1 MQIKGAERGT
11 NSCFKPTD
19 SARARMVGQRAAIL
33 LKSAPDGKAYLLH
46 LAARLTHRGVR
57 PSMRGHLAKP
67 LHYMQDIRATVASEF
82 EQVNQLIIDQ
92 LRSDVPMVENVGH
105 YIVDAGGKRLRPLL
119 ALLTAAALGE
129 CSTDHIK
136 FAAVVEFIHTAT
148 LLHDDVV
155 DISSLRRG
163 RPTANAEFGN
173 APSVLVGDFLYTRAF
188 QLMVQLANMAILENM
203 ADTTN
208 TIAEGEVLQLVRA
221 GQTETTE
228 AQYLDVIT
236 RKTAILFAA
245 GCRGAAVL
253 SGAEPALCDAMH
265 RFGLN
270 LGIAFQIVDDVLD
283 YEGDPATMGKNV
295 GDDLTEGKL
304 TLPLIHAMRVGSPAE
319 QALIRDAIAARSTA
333 GIKDILAAVQRCG
346 AIGYSREQA
355 RHYHDLALAELERL
369 GDSPAR
375 TALRRIT
382 HLSINRDH

>member
-1 MQIKGAERGT
+1 MG
-11 NSCFKPTD
+11 D
-19 SARARMVGQRAAIL
+19 QRAAIL
-33 LKSAPDGKAYLLH
+33 LKSAPNGKAYLLH
-46 LAARLTHRGVR
+46 LAACLTHRGVR

-221 GQTETTE
+221 GQTATTE

-304 TLPLIHAMRVGSPAE
+304 TLPLIHAMQVGSPAE
-319 QALIRDAIAARSTA
+319 QALIRDAIAARNTA

>member
-1 MQIKGAERGT
+1 
-11 NSCFKPTD
+11 
-19 SARARMVGQRAAIL
+19 
-33 LKSAPDGKAYLLH
+33 
-46 LAARLTHRGVR
+46 
-57 PSMRGHLAKP
+57 
-67 LHYMQDIRATVASEF
+67 MQDIRAAVASEF

-92 LRSDVPMVENVGH
+92 LKSDVPMVENVGH

-119 ALLTAAALGE
+119 VLLTAAALGE
-129 CSTDHIK
+129 CSADHIK

-188 QLMVQLANMAILENM
+188 QLMVQLADMAILQNM

-228 AQYLDVIT
+228 EQYLDVIT

-245 GCRGAAVL
+245 GCHGAAVL
-253 SGAEPALCDAMH
+253 RGAEPALRDAMH

-304 TLPLIHAMRVGSPAE
+304 TLPLIHAMRVGSPSE
-319 QALIRDAIAARSTA
+319 QALIRDAIAARSAA
-333 GIKDILAAVQRCG
+333 GTEDILAVVQRCG
-346 AIGYSREQA
+346 AIEYSREQA
-355 RHYHDLALAELERL
+355 RRYHDLALTELDQL

-375 TALRRIT
+375 GALRRVT
-382 HLSINRDH
+382 HLSINRDR